1 MSYNKIIFAMG
12 HSCRGK
18 MGQTWYN
25 LIDGG
30 NMLKEYRI
38 RKGLSQE
45 QLEKLTDIDRKT
57 IFRIE
62 NDLNTPLVTTFVKI
76 TKALNLT
83 DQEII
88 NELKQIEKDIRI
100 AEKNK

>member
-1 MSYNKIIFAMG
+1 
-12 HSCRGK
+12 
-18 MGQTWYN
+18 
-25 LIDGG
+25 
-30 NMLKEYRI
+30 MLKEYRI

-76 TKALNLT
+76 TKALTLT

-88 NELKQIEKDIRI
+88 YELKRIERDINI
-100 AEKNK
+100 IEKNK

>member
-1 MSYNKIIFAMG
+1 
-12 HSCRGK
+12 

-62 NDLNTPLVTTFVKI
+62 NDLNI
-76 TKALNLT
+76 
-83 DQEII
+83 
-88 NELKQIEKDIRI
+88 KDY
-100 AEKNK
+100 